1 MSQVYSEDV
10 DLGDQIG
17 PLVKQPSVEETRAF
31 AEMSRLSGRFISSD
45 GARQEGADRM
55 LVSSWQSMGYLAQ
68 LLTDWMGE
76 KGFLSRF
83 DVSFRRRVEP
93 EDRLECQAVVT
104 DILREGKRGVVTL
117 DAFIVNQNGER
128 PLQATAE
135 VTLPSRSVEQPAGAG
150 HYE

>member
-1 MSQVYSEDV
+1 MSQVYFEDV
-10 DLGDQIG
+10 EPGDEVG

-31 AEMSRLSGRFISSD
+31 AELSRLSGRFVSRD
-45 GARQEGADRM
+45 GAEREGADKM

-76 KGFLSRF
+76 KGVLSRYN
-83 DVSFRRRVEP
+83 VIFRRRVEP

-104 DILREGKRGVVTL
+104 DTQAEADRGVVTL
-117 DAFIVNQNGER
+117 DAFVVNQRGER

-135 VTLPSRSVEQPAGAG
+135 VVLPLRSANDP
-150 HYE
+150 